1 MLGGLEPAAVG
12 NRRRGK
18 GNHRTAVYTE
28 GIRLNQMTEGTTGT
42 KGNEVE
48 YFQIY
53 NATPFVLPTGTPG
66 G

>member
-1 MLGGLEPAAVG
+1 
-12 NRRRGK
+12 
-18 GNHRTAVYTE
+18 
-28 GIRLNQMTEGTTGT
+28 MTEGTTGT

-53 NATPFVLPTGTPG
+53 NATPFVPPTGTPG